1 MRIATARALH
11 PDRSAVLGEAL
22 LSAGK
27 ALGMTQADLGQVVGK
42 DRSAVSRGRIDP
54 DSKAGELALLL
65 IRCYRALFV
74 LVGGD
79 PAQMRHWMRTPN
91 LHTGGIPAEQIRT
104 VAGLARVLEYLDAI
118 RGKL

>member
-1 MRIATARALH
+1 MKTARVTEPERA
-11 PDRSAVLGEAL
+11 AVLGEAL

-54 DSKAGELALLL
+54 QSKAGELALLL
-65 IRCYRALFV
+65 IRCYRALYV

-79 PAQMRHWMRTPN
+79 PAQMRHWMQTPN
-91 LHTGGIPAEQIRT
+91 LHLGGVPAEQVKT
-104 VAGLARVLEYLDAI
+104 VSGLASVLEYLDGL

>member
-1 MRIATARALH
+1 MKTAHATQ
-11 PDRSAVLGEAL
+11 PDSASVLGEAL
-22 LSAGK
+22 IGAGK

-54 DSKAGELALLL
+54 QSKAGELALLL
-65 IRCYRALFV
+65 IRCYRALYV

-79 PAQMRHWMRTPN
+79 PAQMRHWMHTPN
-91 LHTGGIPAEQIRT
+91 LHLGGVPAEQVKT
-104 VAGLARVLEYLDAI
+104 VAGLAGVLEYLDGL

>member
-1 MRIATARALH
+1 MALARSLSPEPA
-11 PDRSAVLGEAL
+11 AVLGEAF

-27 ALGMTQADLGQVVGK
+27 ALGMTQADLGRVIGK

-54 DSKAGELALLL
+54 ASKAGELALLL
-65 IRCYRALFV
+65 IRCYRSLFV

-91 LHTGGIPAEQIRT
+91 LHTGGVPVEQVKT
-104 VAGLARVLEYLDAI
+104 VAGLAGVLEYLDAI

>member
-1 MRIATARALH
+1 MTVARALS
-11 PDRSAVLGEAL
+11 PDPAGVLGEAL

-27 ALGMTQADLGQVVGK
+27 ALGMTQADIGRVIGK

-54 DSKAGELALLL
+54 ASKAGELALLL
-65 IRCYRALFV
+65 IRCYRSLFV

-91 LHTGGIPAEQIRT
+91 LHTGGVPAEQVKT
-104 VAGLARVLEYLDAI
+104 VAGLAGVLEYLDAI